1 MLFVGD
7 SRNDIIAAH
16 NTGCILA
23 GKRFRAEY
31 EQQSASQ
38 GGRVLRGALALGET
52 SVHAASAAALP
63 ASGVTAHAALD
74 ALPAAEWQ
82 DALDAIFP
90 GASNA
95 QTAPASST
103 SSSYMP
109 DRAHLRARQ
118 LLIGRRILHAMQLRD
133 RKSVV

>member
-1 MLFVGD
+1 MSAESAARPGTRSPLC
-7 SRNDIIAAH
+7 SR
-16 NTGCILA
+16 
-23 GKRFRAEY
+23 
-31 EQQSASQ
+31 
-38 GGRVLRGALALGET
+38 LALGET

-90 GASNA
+90 GASDA
-95 QTAPASST
+95 QTAPA
-103 SSSYMP
+103 
-109 DRAHLRARQ
+109 
-118 LLIGRRILHAMQLRD
+118 LRD